1 MDAAV
6 PHYRQIADTLRANIA
21 SGLYVAGER
30 LPTAQALED
39 RFGVSN
45 ITIRKALDLLA
56 REGRVIGRRGVGTI
70 VAPEPA
76 ADRVPIRITGDFREW
91 LNSAGA
97 KRFPVEQR
105 VLDIETARAPARVCT
120 LLGLEAG
127 AAAWR
132 MRRLRYRDGQAI
144 SYHVNYGAPDRFG
157 WITEKTFAGGRGFVE
172 TISAHDGISLKR
184 MAQRV
189 EAVTADLELA
199 NLLATG
205 FGQALFF
212 VENVYRDADDAVL
225 AVTHLYLRADCY
237 TYEVE
242 IDLGG
247 SMLRDPASA

>member
-30 LPTAQALED
+30 LPTAQALEE

-45 ITIRKALDLLA
+45 ITIRKALDLLS
-56 REGRVIGRRGVGTI
+56 REGRVVGRRGVGTI
-70 VAPEPA
+70 VTPKPE

-132 MRRLRYRDGQAI
+132 MRRLRYRDGQPI
-144 SYHVNYGAPDRFG
+144 SYHVNYGAPDRFA
-157 WITEKTFAGGRGFVE
+157 WIEAATFAGGRGFVE
-172 TISAHDGISLKR
+172 TVSARDDIPLKR

-199 NLLATG
+199 GLLATG

-212 VENVYRDADDAVL
+212 VENVYRADDDTVL

-242 IDLGG
+242 IDLRE
-247 SMLRDPASA
+247 SMRRDPASA